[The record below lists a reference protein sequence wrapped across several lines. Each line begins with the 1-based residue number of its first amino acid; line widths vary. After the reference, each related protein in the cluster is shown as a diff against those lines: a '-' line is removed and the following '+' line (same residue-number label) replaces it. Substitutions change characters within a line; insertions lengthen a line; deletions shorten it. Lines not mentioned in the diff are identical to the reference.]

1 MSIINHLLNN
11 INLPGERYA
20 LAMVKDLFAIFLSG
34 PMGPRVFHKQD
45 FNN

>member
-1 MSIINHLLNN
+1 MSIINHLPNK
-11 INLPGERYA
+11 INLPWERYI
-20 LAMVKDLFAIFLSG
+20 LAMIKNLFAVFLSG